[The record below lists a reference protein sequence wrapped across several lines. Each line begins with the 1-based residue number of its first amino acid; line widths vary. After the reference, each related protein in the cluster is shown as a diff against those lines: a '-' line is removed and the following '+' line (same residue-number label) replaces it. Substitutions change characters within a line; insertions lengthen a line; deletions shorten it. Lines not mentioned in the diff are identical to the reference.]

1 MDDLP
6 GDFNPGDIPFNQGY
20 MEALPYIK
28 IGFYIMLP
36 VISIAIIVGSLV
48 RMVFQIFFGLTS
60 FVMYMDN
67 GKPAAHDIFSEV
79 E

>member
-6 GDFNPGDIPFNQGY
+6 GDFNLGDIPFKQVY

-36 VISIAIIVGSLV
+36 LISISIIVGSLV

-60 FVMYMDN
+60 FVMYMDK
-67 GKPAAHDIFSEV
+67 GKPATHDMFSEV